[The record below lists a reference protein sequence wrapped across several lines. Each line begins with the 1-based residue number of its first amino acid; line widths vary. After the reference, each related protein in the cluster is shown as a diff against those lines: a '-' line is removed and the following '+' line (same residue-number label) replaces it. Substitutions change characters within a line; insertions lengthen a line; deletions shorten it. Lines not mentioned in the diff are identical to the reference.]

1 MTKKQIHQEINQLFF
16 QYISENFPQYV
27 GGSDEMG
34 GRINFSLI
42 SGSGNDYFE
51 YHKSRHTIICSNF
64 ANDIVKS
71 NCIKIE
77 IFLEDI
83 IRAYGI

>member
-1 MTKKQIHQEINQLFF
+1 MTKKQIHQEINQLLFR
-16 QYISENFPQYV
+16 YVNENFPQYIKNDD
-27 GGSDEMG
+27 GMG

-42 SGSGNDYFE
+42 SGSGDDYFE

-64 ANDIVKS
+64 ANDTVKS
-71 NCIKIE
+71 NCGKIE
-77 IFLEDI
+77 TFLEDI